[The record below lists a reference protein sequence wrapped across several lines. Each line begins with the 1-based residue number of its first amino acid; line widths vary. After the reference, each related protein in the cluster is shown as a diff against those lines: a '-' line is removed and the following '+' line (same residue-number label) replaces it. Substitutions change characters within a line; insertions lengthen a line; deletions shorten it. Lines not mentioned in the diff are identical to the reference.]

1 MRLNLLSFLLIIP
14 YVLSALVTDYIVTT
28 NVAGVVSTMTS
39 IYDPEDKITKTKKTT
54 KLTTPLIT
62 TSTTTPITPTT
73 PVTTAI
79 TTATSKSSKSSKSTK
94 PTTPATTAT
103 TKPTTTT
110 KPITTGMVTAVITSS
125 LDNGALTTYTTVIP
139 LASFST
145 TSYVNSR
152 HRPDPSTSVTPE
164 PLTPVTT
171 LSWQSWATITEG
183 DTTYTTS
190 LSPIIIWITVTT
202 NGALATISTTYIQRF
217 STQYST
223 IAQPSSG
230 SIGLGTIS
238 GEVGVVKPEHLTT
251 IKYNNAFILQ
261 ASHPILSICA
271 ILLSWLL

>member
-28 NVAGVVSTMTS
+28 NMAGVISTMTS
-39 IYDPEDKITKTKKTT
+39 IYDPEDKLTETTKTT
-54 KLTTPLIT
+54 KPTTPLTT

-73 PVTTAI
+73 STTPVTTTI
-79 TTATSKSSKSSKSTK
+79 TTTTTTSKS
-94 PTTPATTAT
+94 TTPATTTTTT
-103 TKPTTTT
+103 TKPTTTAT

-125 LDNGALTTYTTVIP
+125 LDDGALTTYTTVIP
-139 LASFST
+139 LASFRT

-251 IKYNNAFILQ
+251 IKYNNAFTLQ